1 MKSFPMKN
9 FPMKSLY
16 PELLNKVVEIPDW
29 LRFQTYSLKNYCPI
43 MRERDYIA
51 RCSMKYETTK

>member
-1 MKSFPMKN
+1 
-9 FPMKSLY
+9 MKSLY
-16 PELLNKVVEIPDW
+16 LEFSNKVVEIPDW
-29 LRFQTYSLKNYCPI
+29 LRFQTYSLKNYCSV

>member
-1 MKSFPMKN
+1 
-9 FPMKSLY
+9 MKSLY
-16 PELLNKVVEIPDW
+16 LEFSNKVVESPDW
-29 LRFQTYSLKNYCPI
+29 LRFQTYSLKNYCSV